1 MKNLDE
7 IKNELKAIQVNFNP
21 EKSTYKIIDSVINDS
36 MSVDLMIKSLEGIKG
51 INKYPDD
58 IKNKYL
64 EIIDSLDKI
73 LVLEKEKAYKEE
85 QEKKTREL
93 KDIISSLEKR
103 DSKKSDDTVLNKDDN
118 DNSKDDKDKKD
129 KVVLGDEKKSNNV
142 NFKKDLSLD
151 KIVPKSVLG
160 DKVKDEEVSDDTV
173 VDKSKKIFSCL
184 LGLIALCIMIG
195 VLLIIFL

>member
-1 MKNLDE
+1 MRNLDE
-7 IKNELKAIQVNFNP
+7 IKNELKEIQVNFNP

-36 MSVDLMIKSLEGIKG
+36 MSVDLMIKSLQGIKG

-58 IKNKYL
+58 IKNKYFD
-64 EIIDSLDKI
+64 IIDSLNKI

-85 QEKKTREL
+85 QEKKTKEL
-93 KDIISSLEKR
+93 KDIISNLEKR
-103 DSKKSDDTVLNKDDN
+103 NSKKNEDTILNKDDN
-118 DNSKDDKDKKD
+118 NNSKDNKDKA
-129 KVVLGDEKKSNNV
+129 VLNDVKESDNV
-142 NFKKDLSLD
+142 SFKKNLSLD
-151 KIVPKSVLG
+151 KAVSKSVSG
-160 DKVKDEEVSDDTV
+160 DKVRDDIVSDEMV

>member
-1 MKNLDE
+1 MRNLDE
-7 IKNELKAIQVNFNP
+7 IKNELKEIQVNFNP

-36 MSVDLMIKSLEGIKG
+36 MSVDLMIESLQGIKG

-58 IKNKYL
+58 IKNKYFD
-64 EIIDSLDKI
+64 IIDSLNKI

-85 QEKKTREL
+85 QEKKTKEL
-93 KDIISSLEKR
+93 KDIISNLEKR
-103 DSKKSDDTVLNKDDN
+103 NNKKNEDTTLNKDDN
-118 DNSKDDKDKKD
+118 NSKDNKDKA
-129 KVVLGDEKKSNNV
+129 VLNDVKESDNV
-142 NFKKDLSLD
+142 SFKKNLSLD
-151 KIVPKSVLG
+151 KAVSKSVSG
-160 DKVKDEEVSDDTV
+160 DKVRDDIVSDEMV

>member
-1 MKNLDE
+1 MRNLDE
-7 IKNELKAIQVNFNP
+7 IKNELKEIQVNFNP

-36 MSVDLMIKSLEGIKG
+36 MSVDLMIKSLQGIKG

-58 IKNKYL
+58 IKNKYFD
-64 EIIDSLDKI
+64 IIDSLNKI

-85 QEKKTREL
+85 QEKKTKEL
-93 KDIISSLEKR
+93 KDIISNLEKR
-103 DSKKSDDTVLNKDDN
+103 NNRKNEDTTLNKDDN
-118 DNSKDDKDKKD
+118 NNSKDNKDKA
-129 KVVLGDEKKSNNV
+129 VLNDVKESDNV
-142 NFKKDLSLD
+142 SFKKNLSLD
-151 KIVPKSVLG
+151 KAVSKSVSG
-160 DKVKDEEVSDDTV
+160 DKVRDDIVSDEMV

>member
-1 MKNLDE
+1 MRNLDE
-7 IKNELKAIQVNFNP
+7 IRNELKEIQVNFNP

-36 MSVDLMIKSLEGIKG
+36 MSVDLMIKSLQGING

-58 IKNKYL
+58 IKNKYFD
-64 EIIDSLDKI
+64 IIDSLNKI

-85 QEKKTREL
+85 QEKKTKEL
-93 KDIISSLEKR
+93 KDIISNLEKR
-103 DSKKSDDTVLNKDDN
+103 NNMKNEDTTLNKDDN
-118 DNSKDDKDKKD
+118 NSKDNKDKAVFNDVKESD
-129 KVVLGDEKKSNNV
+129 NV
-142 NFKKDLSLD
+142 SFKKNLSLD
-151 KIVPKSVLG
+151 KAVSKSVSG
-160 DKVKDEEVSDDTV
+160 DKVRDDIVSDEMV

>member
-1 MKNLDE
+1 MRNLDE
-7 IKNELKAIQVNFNP
+7 IKNELKEIQVNFNP

-36 MSVDLMIKSLEGIKG
+36 MSVDLIIKSLQGIKG

-58 IKNKYL
+58 IKNKYF
-64 EIIDSLDKI
+64 EIIDSLNKI

-85 QEKKTREL
+85 QEKKTKEL
-93 KDIISSLEKR
+93 KDIISNLEKR
-103 DSKKSDDTVLNKDDN
+103 DNKKNEDTTLNKDDN
-118 DNSKDDKDKKD
+118 NNSKDNKDKA
-129 KVVLGDEKKSNNV
+129 VLNDVKESDNV
-142 NFKKDLSLD
+142 NFKKNLSLD
-151 KIVPKSVLG
+151 KIVSKSVSG
-160 DKVKDEEVSDDTV
+160 DKVRDDIVSDEMV

>member
-1 MKNLDE
+1 MRNLDE
-7 IKNELKAIQVNFNP
+7 IRNELKEIQVNFNP

-36 MSVDLMIKSLEGIKG
+36 MSVDLMIKSLQGIKG

-58 IKNKYL
+58 IKNKYFD
-64 EIIDSLDKI
+64 IIDSLNKI

-85 QEKKTREL
+85 QEKKTKEL
-93 KDIISSLEKR
+93 KDIISNLEKR
-103 DSKKSDDTVLNKDDN
+103 NNKKNEDTTLNKDDN
-118 DNSKDDKDKKD
+118 NSKDNKDKA
-129 KVVLGDEKKSNNV
+129 VLNDVKESDNVSLKKN
-142 NFKKDLSLD
+142 LSLD
-151 KIVPKSVLG
+151 KAVSKSVSG
-160 DKVKDEEVSDDTV
+160 DKVRDDIVSDEMV

>member
-1 MKNLDE
+1 MRNLDE
-7 IKNELKAIQVNFNP
+7 IKNELKEIQVNFNP

-36 MSVDLMIKSLEGIKG
+36 MSVDLMIKSLQGIKG

-58 IKNKYL
+58 IKNKYF
-64 EIIDSLDKI
+64 EIIDSLNKI

-85 QEKKTREL
+85 QEKKTKEL
-93 KDIISSLEKR
+93 KDIISNLEKR
-103 DSKKSDDTVLNKDDN
+103 DNKKNEDTTLNKDDN
-118 DNSKDDKDKKD
+118 NNSKDNKDKA
-129 KVVLGDEKKSNNV
+129 VLNDVKESDNV
-142 NFKKDLSLD
+142 SFKENLSLD
-151 KIVPKSVLG
+151 KIVSKSVSG
-160 DKVKDEEVSDDTV
+160 DKVRDDKVSDEMV

>member
-1 MKNLDE
+1 MRNLDE
-7 IKNELKAIQVNFNP
+7 IKNELKEIQVNFNP

-36 MSVDLMIKSLEGIKG
+36 MSVDLMIKSLQGIKG

-58 IKNKYL
+58 IKNKYFD
-64 EIIDSLDKI
+64 IIDSLNKI

-85 QEKKTREL
+85 QEKKTKEL
-93 KDIISSLEKR
+93 KDIISNLEKR
-103 DSKKSDDTVLNKDDN
+103 NNKKNEDTTLNKDDN
-118 DNSKDDKDKKD
+118 NSKDNNSKDKA
-129 KVVLGDEKKSNNV
+129 VLNDVKESDNV
-142 NFKKDLSLD
+142 SFKKNLSLD
-151 KIVPKSVLG
+151 KAVSKSVSG
-160 DKVKDEEVSDDTV
+160 DKVRDDIVSDEMV

>member
-7 IKNELKAIQVNFNP
+7 IKNELKEIQVNFNP

-36 MSVDLMIKSLEGIKG
+36 MSVDLMIKSLQGIKG

-58 IKNKYL
+58 IKNKYF

-103 DSKKSDDTVLNKDDN
+103 DNKKNDDALSKDDN
-118 DNSKDDKDKKD
+118 DSNSDEGKDNDKN
-129 KVVLGDEKKSNNV
+129 VLSDDNKSDDDGSV
-142 NFKKDLSLD
+142 RDLSLD
-151 KIVPKSVLG
+151 KIVPKSVLS
-160 DKVKDEEVSDDTV
+160 DKVKDEKVSDDRV
-173 VDKSKKIFSCL
+173 VDKSKRIFSCL

>member
-1 MKNLDE
+1 MRNLDE
-7 IKNELKAIQVNFNP
+7 IKNELKEIQVNFNP

-36 MSVDLMIKSLEGIKG
+36 MSVDLMIKSLQGIKG

-58 IKNKYL
+58 IKNKYF
-64 EIIDSLDKI
+64 EIIDSLNKI

-85 QEKKTREL
+85 QEKKTKEL
-93 KDIISSLEKR
+93 KDIISNLEKR
-103 DSKKSDDTVLNKDDN
+103 DNKKNEDTALNKNDDN
-118 DNSKDDKDKKD
+118 NSKDNKDKA
-129 KVVLGDEKKSNNV
+129 VLNDVKESDNV
-142 NFKKDLSLD
+142 SFKKNLSLD
-151 KIVPKSVLG
+151 KIVSKSVSG
-160 DKVKDEEVSDDTV
+160 DKVRDDKVSDEMV

>member
-1 MKNLDE
+1 MRNLDE
-7 IKNELKAIQVNFNP
+7 IRNELKEIQVNFKP

-36 MSVDLMIKSLEGIKG
+36 MSVDLMIKSLQGIKG

-58 IKNKYL
+58 IKNKYFD
-64 EIIDSLDKI
+64 IIDSLNKI

-85 QEKKTREL
+85 QEKKTKEL
-93 KDIISSLEKR
+93 KDIISNLEKR
-103 DSKKSDDTVLNKDDN
+103 NNKKNEDTTLNKDDN
-118 DNSKDDKDKKD
+118 NNSKDNKDKAVFNDVKESD
-129 KVVLGDEKKSNNV
+129 NV
-142 NFKKDLSLD
+142 SFKKNLSLD
-151 KIVPKSVLG
+151 KAVSKSVLG
-160 DKVKDEEVSDDTV
+160 DKVRNDIVSDEMV

>member
-1 MKNLDE
+1 MRNLDE
-7 IKNELKAIQVNFNP
+7 IKNELKEIQVNFNP

-36 MSVDLMIKSLEGIKG
+36 MSVDLMIKSLQGIKG

-58 IKNKYL
+58 IKNKHFD
-64 EIIDSLDKI
+64 IIDSLNKI

-85 QEKKTREL
+85 QEKKTKEL
-93 KDIISSLEKR
+93 KDIISNLEKR
-103 DSKKSDDTVLNKDDN
+103 NNKKNEYTTLNKDDN
-118 DNSKDDKDKKD
+118 NNSKDNKDKA
-129 KVVLGDEKKSNNV
+129 VLNDVKESDNV
-142 NFKKDLSLD
+142 SFKKNLSLD
-151 KIVPKSVLG
+151 NAVSKSVSG
-160 DKVKDEEVSDDTV
+160 DKVRDDIVSDEMV

>member
-1 MKNLDE
+1 MRNLDE
-7 IKNELKAIQVNFNP
+7 VKNELKEIQVNFNP

-36 MSVDLMIKSLEGIKG
+36 MSVDLMIKSLQGIKG

-58 IKNKYL
+58 IKNKYFD
-64 EIIDSLDKI
+64 IIDSLNKI

-85 QEKKTREL
+85 QEKKTKEL
-93 KDIISSLEKR
+93 KDIISNLEKR
-103 DSKKSDDTVLNKDDN
+103 NNKKNEYTTLNKDDN
-118 DNSKDDKDKKD
+118 NNSKDNKDKA
-129 KVVLGDEKKSNNV
+129 VLNDVKESDNV
-142 NFKKDLSLD
+142 SFKKNLSLD
-151 KIVPKSVLG
+151 NAVSKSVSG
-160 DKVKDEEVSDDTV
+160 DKVRDDIVSDEMV

>member
-1 MKNLDE
+1 MRNLDE
-7 IKNELKAIQVNFNP
+7 IKNELKEIQVNFNP

-36 MSVDLMIKSLEGIKG
+36 MSVDLMIKSLQGIKG

-58 IKNKYL
+58 IKNKYFD
-64 EIIDSLDKI
+64 IIDSLNKI

-85 QEKKTREL
+85 QEKKTKEL
-93 KDIISSLEKR
+93 KDIISNLEKR
-103 DSKKSDDTVLNKDDN
+103 NNKKNEDTTLNKDDN
-118 DNSKDDKDKKD
+118 NNSKDNKDKAVFNDVKESD
-129 KVVLGDEKKSNNV
+129 NV
-142 NFKKDLSLD
+142 SFKKNLSLD
-151 KIVPKSVLG
+151 KAVSKSVLG
-160 DKVKDEEVSDDTV
+160 DKVRNDIVSDEMV

>member
-7 IKNELKAIQVNFNP
+7 IKNELKEIQVNFNP

-36 MSVDLMIKSLEGIKG
+36 MSVDLMIKSLQGIKG

-58 IKNKYL
+58 IKNKYF

-103 DSKKSDDTVLNKDDN
+103 DNKKNDDALSKDDN
-118 DNSKDDKDKKD
+118 DSNSDEGKDNDKN
-129 KVVLGDEKKSNNV
+129 VLSDDNKSDDYGSV
-142 NFKKDLSLD
+142 RDLSLD
-151 KIVPKSVLG
+151 KIVPRSVLS
-160 DKVKDEEVSDDTV
+160 DKVKDEKVSDDRV
-173 VDKSKKIFSCL
+173 VDKSKRIFSCL

>member
-7 IKNELKAIQVNFNP
+7 IKNELKEIQVNFNP

-36 MSVDLMIKSLEGIKG
+36 MSVDLMIKSLQGIKG

-58 IKNKYL
+58 IKNKYF

-73 LVLEKEKAYKEE
+73 LVLEKEKAYKKE

-103 DSKKSDDTVLNKDDN
+103 DNKKNDDALSKDDN
-118 DNSKDDKDKKD
+118 DSNSDEGKDNDKN
-129 KVVLGDEKKSNNV
+129 VLSDDNKSDDDGSV
-142 NFKKDLSLD
+142 RDLSLD
-151 KIVPKSVLG
+151 KIVPRSVLS
-160 DKVKDEEVSDDTV
+160 DKVKDEKVSDDRV
-173 VDKSKKIFSCL
+173 VDKSKRIFSCL

>member
-1 MKNLDE
+1 MRNLDE
-7 IKNELKAIQVNFNP
+7 IKNELKEIQVNFNP

-36 MSVDLMIKSLEGIKG
+36 MSVDLMIKSLQGIKG

-58 IKNKYL
+58 IKNKYFD
-64 EIIDSLDKI
+64 IIDSLNKI

-85 QEKKTREL
+85 QEKKTKEL
-93 KDIISSLEKR
+93 KDIISNLEKR
-103 DSKKSDDTVLNKDDN
+103 NNKKNEDTTLNKDDN
-118 DNSKDDKDKKD
+118 NSKDNKDKA
-129 KVVLGDEKKSNNV
+129 VLNDVKESDNVSLKKN
-142 NFKKDLSLD
+142 LSLD
-151 KIVPKSVLG
+151 KAVSKSVSG
-160 DKVKDEEVSDDTV
+160 DKVRDDIVSDEMV

>member
-1 MKNLDE
+1 MRNLDE
-7 IKNELKAIQVNFNP
+7 IKNELKEIQVNFNP

-36 MSVDLMIKSLEGIKG
+36 MSVDLMIKSLQGIKG

-58 IKNKYL
+58 IKNKYFD
-64 EIIDSLDKI
+64 IIDSLNKI

-85 QEKKTREL
+85 QEKKTKEL
-93 KDIISSLEKR
+93 KDIISNLEKR
-103 DSKKSDDTVLNKDDN
+103 DNKKNEDTTLNKDDN
-118 DNSKDDKDKKD
+118 NNSKDNKDKAVFNDVKESD
-129 KVVLGDEKKSNNV
+129 NV
-142 NFKKDLSLD
+142 SFKKNLSLD
-151 KIVPKSVLG
+151 KAVSKSVSG
-160 DKVKDEEVSDDTV
+160 NKVRDDIVSDEMG

>member
-1 MKNLDE
+1 MRNLDE
-7 IKNELKAIQVNFNP
+7 IKNELKEIQVNFNP

-36 MSVDLMIKSLEGIKG
+36 MSVDLMIKSLQGIKG

-58 IKNKYL
+58 IKNKYF
-64 EIIDSLDKI
+64 EIIDSLNKI

-85 QEKKTREL
+85 QEKKTKEL
-93 KDIISSLEKR
+93 KDIISNLEKR
-103 DSKKSDDTVLNKDDN
+103 DNKKNEDTTLNKDDN
-118 DNSKDDKDKKD
+118 NSKDNKDKA
-129 KVVLGDEKKSNNV
+129 VLNDVKESDNV
-142 NFKKDLSLD
+142 SFKKNLSLD
-151 KIVPKSVLG
+151 KIVSKSVSG
-160 DKVKDEEVSDDTV
+160 DKVRDDKVSDEMV

>member
-1 MKNLDE
+1 MRNLDE
-7 IKNELKAIQVNFNP
+7 IKNELKEIQVNFNP

-36 MSVDLMIKSLEGIKG
+36 MSVDLMIKSLQGIKG

-58 IKNKYL
+58 IKNKYFD
-64 EIIDSLDKI
+64 IIDSLNKI

-85 QEKKTREL
+85 QEKKTKEL
-93 KDIISSLEKR
+93 KDIISNLEKR
-103 DSKKSDDTVLNKDDN
+103 NNKKNEYTTLNKDDN
-118 DNSKDDKDKKD
+118 NNSKDNKDKA
-129 KVVLGDEKKSNNV
+129 VLNDVKESDNV
-142 NFKKDLSLD
+142 SFKKNLSLD
-151 KIVPKSVLG
+151 NAVSKSVSG
-160 DKVKDEEVSDDTV
+160 DKVRDDIVSDEMV

>member
-1 MKNLDE
+1 MRNLDE
-7 IKNELKAIQVNFNP
+7 IKNELKEIQVNFNP

-36 MSVDLMIKSLEGIKG
+36 MSVDLMIKSLQGIKG

-58 IKNKYL
+58 IKNKYFD
-64 EIIDSLDKI
+64 IIDSLNKI

-85 QEKKTREL
+85 QEKKTKEL
-93 KDIISSLEKR
+93 KDIISNLEKR
-103 DSKKSDDTVLNKDDN
+103 NNKKNEDTTLNKDDN
-118 DNSKDDKDKKD
+118 NNSKDNKDKA
-129 KVVLGDEKKSNNV
+129 VLNDVKESDNV
-142 NFKKDLSLD
+142 SFKKNLSLD
-151 KIVPKSVLG
+151 KAVSNSVSG
-160 DKVKDEEVSDDTV
+160 NKVRDDIVSDEMV

>member
-1 MKNLDE
+1 MRNLDE
-7 IKNELKAIQVNFNP
+7 IRNELKEIQVNFNP

-36 MSVDLMIKSLEGIKG
+36 MSVDLMIKSLQGIKG

-58 IKNKYL
+58 IKNKYFD
-64 EIIDSLDKI
+64 IIDSLNKI

-85 QEKKTREL
+85 QEKKTKEL
-93 KDIISSLEKR
+93 KDIISNLEKR
-103 DSKKSDDTVLNKDDN
+103 NNMKNEDTTLNKDDN
-118 DNSKDDKDKKD
+118 NSKDNKDKAVFNDVKESD
-129 KVVLGDEKKSNNV
+129 NV
-142 NFKKDLSLD
+142 SFKKNLSLD
-151 KIVPKSVLG
+151 KAVSKSVSG
-160 DKVKDEEVSDDTV
+160 DKVRDDIVSDEMV

>member
-1 MKNLDE
+1 MRNLDE
-7 IKNELKAIQVNFNP
+7 ISNELKEIQVNFNP

-36 MSVDLMIKSLEGIKG
+36 MSVDLMIKSLQGIKG

-58 IKNKYL
+58 IKNKYFD
-64 EIIDSLDKI
+64 IIDSLNKI

-85 QEKKTREL
+85 QEKKTKEL
-93 KDIISSLEKR
+93 KDIISNLEKR
-103 DSKKSDDTVLNKDDN
+103 NNKKNEDTTLNKDDN
-118 DNSKDDKDKKD
+118 NNSKDNKDKA
-129 KVVLGDEKKSNNV
+129 VLNDVKESDNV
-142 NFKKDLSLD
+142 SFKKNLSLD
-151 KIVPKSVLG
+151 KAVSKSVLG
-160 DKVKDEEVSDDTV
+160 DKVRDDIVSDEMV

>member
-1 MKNLDE
+1 MRNLDE
-7 IKNELKAIQVNFNP
+7 IKNELKEIQVNFNP

-36 MSVDLMIKSLEGIKG
+36 MSVDLMIESLQGIKG

-58 IKNKYL
+58 IKNKYFD
-64 EIIDSLDKI
+64 IIDSLNKI

-85 QEKKTREL
+85 QEKKTKEL
-93 KDIISSLEKR
+93 KDIISNLEKR
-103 DSKKSDDTVLNKDDN
+103 NNKKNEDTTLNKDDN
-118 DNSKDDKDKKD
+118 NNSKDNKDKAVFNDVKESD
-129 KVVLGDEKKSNNV
+129 NV
-142 NFKKDLSLD
+142 SFKKNLSLD
-151 KIVPKSVLG
+151 KAVSKSVLG
-160 DKVKDEEVSDDTV
+160 DKVRDDIVSDEMV

>member
-1 MKNLDE
+1 MRNLDE
-7 IKNELKAIQVNFNP
+7 IKNELKEIQVNFNP

-36 MSVDLMIKSLEGIKG
+36 MSVDLMIKSLQGIKG

-58 IKNKYL
+58 IKNKYFD
-64 EIIDSLDKI
+64 IIDSLNKI

-85 QEKKTREL
+85 QEKKTKEL
-93 KDIISSLEKR
+93 KDIISNLEKR
-103 DSKKSDDTVLNKDDN
+103 NNKKNEDTTLNKDDN
-118 DNSKDDKDKKD
+118 NSKDNKDKA
-129 KVVLGDEKKSNNV
+129 VLNDVKESDNV
-142 NFKKDLSLD
+142 GFKKNLSLD
-151 KIVPKSVLG
+151 KAVSKSVSG
-160 DKVKDEEVSDDTV
+160 DKVRDDIVSDEMV

>member
-7 IKNELKAIQVNFNP
+7 IKNELKEIQVNFNP

-36 MSVDLMIKSLEGIKG
+36 MSVDLMIKSLQGIKG

-58 IKNKYL
+58 IKNKYF

-103 DSKKSDDTVLNKDDN
+103 DNKKNDDALSKDDNNSNSDEGKDNDKNVLSDDNKSDDDGSVR
-118 DNSKDDKDKKD
+118 
-129 KVVLGDEKKSNNV
+129 
-142 NFKKDLSLD
+142 DLSLD
-151 KIVPKSVLG
+151 KIVPRSVLS
-160 DKVKDEEVSDDTV
+160 DKVKDEKVSDDRV
-173 VDKSKKIFSCL
+173 VDKSKRIFSCL

>member
-1 MKNLDE
+1 MRNLDE
-7 IKNELKAIQVNFNP
+7 IKNELKEIQVNFNP

-36 MSVDLMIKSLEGIKG
+36 MSVDLMIKSLQGIKG

-58 IKNKYL
+58 IKNKYFD
-64 EIIDSLDKI
+64 IIDSLNKI

-85 QEKKTREL
+85 QEKKTKEL
-93 KDIISSLEKR
+93 KDIISNLEKR
-103 DSKKSDDTVLNKDDN
+103 NNKKNEDTTLNKDDN
-118 DNSKDDKDKKD
+118 NSKDNKDKA
-129 KVVLGDEKKSNNV
+129 VLNDVKEFDNV
-142 NFKKDLSLD
+142 SFKKNLSLD
-151 KIVPKSVLG
+151 KAVSKSVSG
-160 DKVKDEEVSDDTV
+160 DKVRDDIVSDEMV